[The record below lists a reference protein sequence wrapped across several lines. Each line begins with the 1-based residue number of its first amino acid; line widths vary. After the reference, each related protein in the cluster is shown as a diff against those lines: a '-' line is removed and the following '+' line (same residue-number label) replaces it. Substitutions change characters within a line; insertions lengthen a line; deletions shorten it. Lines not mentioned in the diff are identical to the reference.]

1 MIDFLLQVVFQT
13 WWILKEAAIFL
24 LFGFA
29 LAGVLA
35 VMVPARTLLRFFGAG
50 KVKSVLWAS
59 AIGAPLPLCS
69 CGVLPTAL
77 GLRRQGATKGATVSF
92 LISTPETG
100 VELHQPDLRADGP
113 DHDGLP
119 TGGRGRD
126 GDHGRARDQLLRR
139 PRPSHAGA
147 DRPSALP
154 EPAAEP
160 ESADEC
166 CAHGHAHHAAH
177 HAPDPSH
184 GHEPLIDR
192 LRAGVP
198 RTVRGIYGYAFRELL
213 DELSY
218 WLVLGI
224 VLSGVIAAALPI
236 DIFELYL
243 TDPFTS
249 MLVMLFIGIPLYT
262 CASAATPVMATLVL
276 KGLNPGAAL
285 VFLLAGPATSVSS
298 ITVLLKFLGARV
310 VALYLASIAAMS
322 LLAGFTLNWAYQAL
336 GIDPRATFG
345 TATGFIPEPL
355 KVAGGL
361 LLLALLL
368 LSLRRT
374 HVPGEWLWLRDRIA
388 GLTGIVL
395 TARRLK
401 AGAVAALV
409 LLYLA
414 AACSASGRAR
424 SACASASARSRR
436 PIWRRGCTTGCPG
449 RSRAT
454 GSCRPT
460 SCGGLSSGTGA
471 RPPPTSA
478 PARWPATG

>member
-1 MIDFLLQVVFQT
+1 M
-13 WWILKEAAIFL
+13 
-24 LFGFA
+24 
-29 LAGVLA
+29 
-35 VMVPARTLLRFFGAG
+35 
-50 KVKSVLWAS
+50 
-59 AIGAPLPLCS
+59 
-69 CGVLPTAL
+69 
-77 GLRRQGATKGATVSF
+77 
-92 LISTPETG
+92 
-100 VELHQPDLRADGP
+100 
-113 DHDGLP
+113 
-119 TGGRGRD
+119 
-126 GDHGRARDQLLRR
+126 
-139 PRPSHAGA
+139 
-147 DRPSALP
+147 
-154 EPAAEP
+154 
-160 ESADEC
+160 
-166 CAHGHAHHAAH
+166 
-177 HAPDPSH
+177 
-184 GHEPLIDR
+184 
-192 LRAGVP
+192 RAGVP

-243 TDPFTS
+243 TDPFAS

-310 VALYLASIAAMS
+310 VALYLASIAGMS
-322 LLAGFTLNWAYQAL
+322 LLAGFTLNWTYQAL

-345 TATGFIPEPL
+345 AATSFIPEPL

-374 HVPGEWLWLRDRIA
+374 HVPPEWLWLRDRVA
-388 GLTGIVL
+388 GLSGIVL
-395 TARRLK
+395 TAPRLK
-401 AGAVAALV
+401 AGAVVALV

-454 GSCRPT
+454 GSCRRT
-460 SCGGLSSGTGA
+460 SCGAPSSATGA
-471 RPPPTSA
+471 RPRPTSA